1 MQAKASLKNLIELNY
16 QMQLNPEKRTTMI
29 TTKDTAIKTLESH
42 KGEFAEV
49 KNPSYVYP
57 PVEYYPLATPLKSVA
72 DLKAALMDMD
82 GTTTTTEVLCIYA
95 LDRMVRR
102 MSGLLSQ
109 QQWEGVNHEKDLP
122 YIIGNSTTK
131 HVEYLLTQ
139 YGKLLRKEEI
149 AREFIRSARWTLT
162 YGRDAQRKV
171 EVVQNIKK
179 LNLHEMLT
187 AIEDGATNEELI
199 GRFEDKVTFSGFH
212 TTVNLGID
220 IYYETYHRILAL
232 LKEGKGAEVR
242 IQVFGKADADENLVS
257 PMPGI
262 PVLIPLMKGWLGEE
276 VGLMAE
282 TLFADY
288 EKSTGKNLDAARRQ
302 LLTKELAKL
311 GVQFE
316 KSPVKL
322 GLVTSSIFYEADI
335 VIQEVLQVMKQVIEN
350 SLLSAERKEKILNAY
365 TDYHNVYDAFVTA
378 SDSSEI
384 RLKPHRDLYSI
395 ALHKTGLMPR
405 DFDKVIGFED
415 SQSGTVAMR
424 AAGIGCCIAVPFA
437 QTLSH
442 DLRAATH
449 VLPGGVPEALLDYGL
464 FLEKKS

>member
-1 MQAKASLKNLIELNY
+1 
-16 QMQLNPEKRTTMI
+16 MI
-29 TTKDTAIKTLESH
+29 TTKDTVIKTIQSH
-42 KGEFAEV
+42 NGEFAEV

-57 PVEYYPLATPLKSVA
+57 PIEYYPLAAPLKSVTE
-72 DLKAALMDMD
+72 LKAALMDMD

-102 MSGLLSQ
+102 MSGLLSP
-109 QQWEGVNHEKDLP
+109 QQWEGVDHEKDLP

-131 HVEYLLTQ
+131 HVEYLLTK
-139 YGKLLRKEEI
+139 YEELIKEQEI
-149 AREFIRSARWTLT
+149 AREFIRAARWTLVH
-162 YGRDAQRKV
+162 GMDDQRKA

-179 LNLHEMLT
+179 LNLHEMLN
-187 AIEDGATNEELI
+187 AIEEGMMDDELI
-199 GRFEDKVTFSGFH
+199 ERFEGKVAVSGFH
-212 TTVNLGID
+212 TIVNLGID

-232 LKEGKGAEVR
+232 LKEGKSAEVR
-242 IQVFGKADADENLVS
+242 VQVFGHADAEENLIS

-276 VGLMAE
+276 AGLMAE

-288 EKSTGKNLDAARRQ
+288 EKSTGKNMDTARRQ
-302 LLTKELAKL
+302 MLTKELVKL
-311 GVQFE
+311 GLHFE
-316 KSPVKL
+316 KSPLKL

-335 VIQEVLQVMKQVIEN
+335 VIQEVLQVMKQVVEN
-350 SLLSAERKEKILNAY
+350 SLLSEERKNRILDAY
-365 TDYHNVYDAFVTA
+365 RDYHNVYDAFVTA

-395 ALHKTGLMPR
+395 ALHKTGLMPS

-415 SQSGTVAMR
+415 SQSGTVAIR

-442 DLRAATH
+442 DLSAATH

-464 FLEKKS
+464 FLEKKK

>member
-1 MQAKASLKNLIELNY
+1 MQEKTSLKRLTKFNH
-16 QMQLNPEKRTTMI
+16 QLQYNTEKRKKMI
-29 TTKDTAIKTLESH
+29 TSKDTAIKTIQSH
-42 KGEFAEV
+42 NGEFAEV

-57 PVEYYPLATPLKSVA
+57 PVEYYPLAAPLKSVNE
-72 DLKAALMDMD
+72 LKAALMDMD

-95 LDRMVRR
+95 LDMMVRR
-102 MSGLLSQ
+102 MSGLLTPE
-109 QQWEGVNHEKDLP
+109 QWHGVDHKTDLP
-122 YIIGNSTTK
+122 FIIGNSTTK
-131 HVEYLLTQ
+131 HVEYLLAK
-139 YGKLLRKEEI
+139 YNELLKPQEI
-149 AREFIRSARWTLT
+149 TREFIRAARWTLT
-162 YGRDAQRKV
+162 HGMDAQRKA

-187 AIEDGATNEELI
+187 AIEEGITDAELTE
-199 GRFEDKVTFSGFH
+199 RFENKVTISGFH

-232 LKEGKGAEVR
+232 LKEGKAAEVR
-242 IQVFGKADADENLVS
+242 MQVFGNADADENLIS

-276 VGLMAE
+276 AGLLAE
-282 TLFADY
+282 TLFTDY
-288 EKSTGKNLDAARRQ
+288 EKSTGKNLDAGRRQ
-302 LLTKELAKL
+302 LLTRELVKL
-311 GVQFE
+311 GLQFE
-316 KSPVKL
+316 KSPLKL

-365 TDYHNVYDAFVTA
+365 RDYHNVYDAFVTA

-395 ALHKTGLMPR
+395 ALHKTGLMPE

-415 SQSGTVAMR
+415 SQSGTVAIR

-442 DLRAATH
+442 DLSAATH
-449 VLPGGVPEALLDYGL
+449 VLPGGVPEAVLDYGL
-464 FLEKKS
+464 FLQKNK